1 MTELDLAFVRS
12 QFPAF
17 SEPSLEGWA
26 FFENA
31 GGSYPCKQVVR
42 RLTEFYTRTK
52 VQPYA
57 PYPASRRA
65 GALMDEAYL
74 RLATCLN
81 VGDDEVHFG
90 PSTSQNTYV
99 LAHALRPLW
108 SEGDE
113 IVVTDQD
120 HEANSG
126 AWRRL
131 AETGLTVREWKVDPE
146 TGHLDPAD
154 LDELLTER
162 TRLVAFPHASN
173 IVAEINP
180 VREIAARVR
189 AAGAISVVDGV
200 SYAPHG
206 LPDIEEL
213 GTDVYLFSSYKTY
226 GPHQGVMV
234 VRREL
239 AERAENQSHW
249 FNAGEIRKRL
259 TPAGPDHAQ
268 IAALAGLADYIDALY
283 AHHFTTNL
291 AADGRARRVH
301 DLMRGQE
308 IALMRPLLEFLG
320 SRDDIR
326 LLGPSEPDFR
336 APTIAM
342 LHERPGE
349 ELARDL
355 AQHRIMC
362 DGGTFYA
369 NRLVEAL
376 GIDPE
381 HGVLRVSFVH
391 YTSPE
396 EVDRLIEALDAVL

>member
-81 VGDDEVHFG
+81 VGDEEVHFG

-99 LAHALRPLW
+99 LARALRPLW

-113 IVVTDQD
+113 IIVTNQD

-126 AWRRL
+126 AWRKL
-131 AETGLTVREWKVDPE
+131 AETGLTLREWQVDPE
-146 TGHLDPAD
+146 SGHLDPAD
-154 LDELLTER
+154 LDGLLSER

-180 VREIAARVR
+180 AREIAARVR
-189 AAGAISVVDGV
+189 EAGAISVVDGV

-226 GPHQGVMV
+226 GPHQGVML
-234 VRREL
+234 VRRDL
-239 AERAENQSHW
+239 AERAGNQGHF
-249 FNAGEIRKRL
+249 FNAGESRKRL

-268 IAALAGLADYIDALY
+268 IAAMAGLADYIDALY

-301 DLMRGQE
+301 DLMRDHE
-308 IALMRPLLEFLG
+308 IALMRPLLDYLAG
-320 SRDDIR
+320 RDDIR
-326 LLGPSEPDFR
+326 VLGPREARDR
-336 APTIAM
+336 APTIAIA
-342 LHERPGE
+342 HARPGE

-355 AQHRIMC
+355 AEHRIMA
-362 DGGTFYA
+362 GGGSFYA

-376 GIDPE
+376 GIDPD
-381 HGVLRVSFVH
+381 HGVLRLSFVH
-391 YTSPE
+391 YTAPKE
-396 EVDRLIEALDAVL
+396 IERLVGALDAVL

>member
-1 MTELDLAFVRS
+1 MTELDLSFVRS

-42 RLTEFYTRTK
+42 RLTEFYTKTK

-99 LAHALRPLW
+99 LARALRPLW
-108 SEGDE
+108 VEGDE
-113 IVVTDQD
+113 IIVTDQD

-126 AWRRL
+126 AWRKL
-131 AETGLTVREWKVDPE
+131 AETGLTVREWKVDRE

-154 LDELLTER
+154 LEGLLGER

-189 AAGAISVVDGV
+189 EAGAISVVDGV

-234 VRREL
+234 VRSEL
-239 AERAENQSHW
+239 ADRAENQGHF

-268 IAALAGLADYIDALY
+268 IAAMAGVADYIDALY
-283 AHHFTTNL
+283 SHHFTTNL

-308 IALMRPLLEFLG
+308 IALMRPLLEFLRG
-320 SRDDIR
+320 RNDVR
-326 LLGPSEPDFR
+326 LLGPAEPDFR

-342 LHERPGE
+342 VHDRPGE

-355 AQHRIMC
+355 VEHRIMC

-376 GIDPE
+376 GVGPE
-381 HGVLRVSFVH
+381 HGVLRVSFLH
-391 YTSPE
+391 YTAPE

>member
-81 VGDDEVHFG
+81 IGDEEVHFG

-99 LAHALRPLW
+99 LARALRPLW

-113 IVVTDQD
+113 IIVTNQD

-126 AWRRL
+126 AWRKL
-131 AETGLTVREWKVDPE
+131 AETGLTLREWQVDPE
-146 TGHLDPAD
+146 SGHLDPAD
-154 LDELLTER
+154 LDGLLTER

-180 VREIAARVR
+180 AREIAARVR
-189 AAGAISVVDGV
+189 EAGAISVIDGV

-226 GPHQGVMV
+226 GPHQGVML
-234 VRREL
+234 VRRDL
-239 AERAENQSHW
+239 AERAGNQGHF

-268 IAALAGLADYIDALY
+268 IAAMAGLADYIDALY

-301 DLMRGQE
+301 DLMRDHE
-308 IALMRPLLEFLG
+308 IALMRPLLDYLAG
-320 SRDDIR
+320 RDDIR
-326 LLGPSEPDFR
+326 VLGPREARDR
-336 APTIAM
+336 APTIAIA
-342 LHERPGE
+342 HARPGD

-355 AQHRIMC
+355 AEHRIMA
-362 DGGTFYA
+362 GGGSFYA

-376 GIDPE
+376 GIDPD
-381 HGVLRVSFVH
+381 HGVLRLSCVH
-391 YTSPE
+391 YTAPE
-396 EVDRLIEALDAVL
+396 EIERLIGALDAVL